1 MQVWGLDSAQWTQI
15 GISVLIVATA
25 LLLGRPLVRRLLFP
39 LLRRLTGST
48 KSTLD
53 DVFLDTLQGPAHWLL
68 LVVAFEYALGRLDF
82 ITRLGGIALDDLFF
96 VIYLAIIFL
105 FTWRLV
111 SSLFTWYI
119 ETQST
124 RTDTNLDQ
132 QLLPFISRVT
142 LIVITLIAGIILL
155 GHFNVEVSG
164 LVATLGIG
172 SLAIALAA
180 QEALSDT
187 ISGFLIMVD
196 RPFRIGDRI
205 EIQEL
210 GTWGDVVDIGLR
222 SSRVRTRDNRMV
234 IVPNSVIGKS
244 LIVNYSYPDST
255 YRLESEIGVAYG
267 TDIEKAREVLI
278 KAVEK
283 LEGVDPEHEVE
294 ALLVTLGDS
303 ALIFRVR
310 WWLDSYV
317 DTRRM
322 FDRVHTSVVK
332 ALAAADIE
340 IPFPQMDIRARLNA
354 DQQAALDR
362 LSGKQP

>member
-1 MQVWGLDSAQWTQI
+1 MLFRSRW
-15 GISVLIVATA
+15 
-25 LLLGRPLVRRLLFP
+25 LVRRLLFP

-48 KSTLD
+48 RSMLD
-53 DVFLDTLQGPAHWLL
+53 DVILDNVEGPAHWLL
-68 LVVAFEYALGRLDF
+68 LVAVFEYALGRLNF
-82 ITRLGGIALDDLFF
+82 ITRLGSLPLNDVFF
-96 VIYLAIIFL
+96 VIYLSIAFFL
-105 FTWRLV
+105 TWRLV
-111 SSLFTWYI
+111 SSLFNWYI

-124 RTDTNLDQ
+124 LTDTKLDQ
-132 QLLPFISRVT
+132 QLLPFISRVA
-142 LIVITLIAGIILL
+142 LIVIALIAIIILL

-172 SLAIALAA
+172 SLAVALAA

-187 ISGFLIMVD
+187 ISGFLIMLD

-222 SSRVRTRDNRMV
+222 SSRVRTLDNRMV

-244 LIVNYSYPDST
+244 LVVNHSYPDST
-255 YRLESEIGVAYG
+255 YRLQTDIGVAYG
-267 TDIEKAREVLI
+267 SDLEKTRATLI

-283 LEGVDPEHEVE
+283 LEGVDPDHPIE
-294 ALLVTLGDS
+294 ALLVNLGDS

-322 FDRVHTSVVK
+322 FDRVHTSIVN
-332 ALAAADIE
+332 ALNAAEIE
-340 IPFPQMDIRARLNA
+340 IPFPQVDVHARLTA
-354 DQQAALDR
+354 DQQAVDR
-362 LSGKQP
+362 KSTRLNSSHSSVSRMPSSA